1 MASPSYPS
9 GHRARKLL
17 GFFHRSVSQLDGKPI
32 VVVFTG
38 FSRGSKNAKTGNMV
52 QSWILREDV
61 NPQHAVETGLD
72 FTICGNCRMRP
83 VYGGKCYVSVA
94 RAPLAVWKAF
104 KRGRYQELQL
114 ADLSA
119 FHGRVLRIGSYGD
132 PVAVPFGLWASLL
145 AMGQLS
151 GWTGYTHS
159 WRHRLAPRYREF
171 LMASVDSPQE
181 FLEAS
186 RAGWKCF
193 RTRQPGEAVLRE
205 ERICPA
211 SAEAGHR
218 TTCSRCLACNG
229 SRGHRV
235 IVEHGFRVKATN

>member
-1 MASPSYPS
+1 MAQSSYRV

-17 GFFHRSVSQLDGKPI
+17 GFCHRSVSQLDGKPI

-52 QSWILREDV
+52 QTWILRQDI

-72 FTICGNCRMRP
+72 FTVCGNCRQRP
-83 VYGGKCYVSVA
+83 STGGHCYVSVA
-94 RAPLAVWKAF
+94 RAPLAVWKAW
-104 KRGRYQELQL
+104 KAHRYQELQL

-119 FHGRVLRIGSYGD
+119 FHGRILRIGSYGD
-132 PVAVPFGLWASLL
+132 PVAVQFGLWASLL
-145 AMGQLS
+145 AMGELA

-186 RAGWKCF
+186 EAGWKCF
-193 RTRQPGEAVLRE
+193 RTRQENEELLPGEI
-205 ERICPA
+205 ICPA
-211 SAEAGHR
+211 SREAGHR
-218 TTCSRCLACNG
+218 TQCSTCRACDG
-229 SRGHRV
+229 KRGHRV
-235 IVEHGFRVKATN
+235 IVLHGFRVKATN